1 MSSLHPLPEENEIR
15 DVIIIGAGP
24 CGLAVAARLGEET
37 PSAVFTDEEHQRY
50 HWIKKHTGRMNLV
63 QAGHSKKNGVRAA
76 KWDSEKRCPCDIEGR
91 ERRASTD
98 SVSSVPSLSASST
111 SSSSSVSTLVLDG
124 SGDKWMQ
131 RWNNAFRTL
140 EIKQLRSPMFFHV
153 DPGDRDGML
162 AYAQETGRDTDL
174 WEIPN
179 CVGKEMSKH
188 KKKKRR
194 QGGKNQT
201 LGGEID
207 ERDRKDY
214 FSPSTDLFTDYCAS
228 IIDRY
233 GLDEPGQI
241 LQREATDLSYGYLSD
256 NSQSKMFT
264 ITTSTGE
271 KFYSRAVVLAIGPGG
286 AGVSKIYPWK
296 PSTEQEGAAACC
308 HSMEIKQFPSSNVRS
323 KIQRRQ
329 ETNVVV
335 VGGGLSSA
343 QIVDMAV
350 RKGVTKVWFLMRS
363 GLKVKHFDISLP
375 WMGKYKNW
383 EKAAFWSADTD
394 EERLEMLQTA
404 RNGGSIT
411 PRYTKIVKQH
421 AARHRASIH
430 PCTEIKSHE
439 YNLQTETWTLTTDP
453 PIADLPPIDYIY
465 FATGARVDVREI
477 SLLRQMNDQYPI
489 EVKSGLPCL
498 TNDLSWRNDV
508 PLFMTGRMASLRLGP
523 SAPNLEGARVGAE
536 RVAWGIE
543 EVLQKGEK
551 AGGQCEGFCGLGNRY
566 ASLVGDD
573 D

>member
-1 MSSLHPLPEENEIR
+1 CPPPQPPPEDYEIH

-24 CGLAVAARLGEET
+24 CGLAVAARLSEET

-50 HWIKKHTGRMNLV
+50 HWIKKHSGRMNLV
-63 QAGHSKKNGVRAA
+63 QARHNKINGVRAT
-76 KWDSEKRCPCDIEGR
+76 KWDRENQCPRGGSG
-91 ERRASTD
+91 RRASTD
-98 SVSSVPSLSASST
+98 STSSVPSLSASST
-111 SSSSSVSTLVLDG
+111 TSTSSVSSLVLDG

-131 RWNNAFRTL
+131 RWNNAFKTL
-140 EIKQLRSPMFFHV
+140 EIRQLRSPMFFHV

-162 AYAQETGRDTDL
+162 AYTQESGRDTDL

-201 LGGEID
+201 IGGEID

-214 FSPSTDLFTDYCAS
+214 FSPSTGLFADYCAS

-233 GLDEPGQI
+233 SLDEPGQI
-241 LQREATDLSYGYLSD
+241 LQCEATDLSYDYLSD
-256 NSQSKMFT
+256 NSDSKVFT
-264 ITTSTGE
+264 ITTSAGK
-271 KFYSRAVVLAIGPGG
+271 KFYSRTVVLAIGPGG
-286 AGVSKIYPWK
+286 AGVSKNFPWK
-296 PSTEQEGAAACC
+296 PSSEQEGAAACC
-308 HSMEIKQFPSSNVRS
+308 HSMEIKQFPSPGVRD

-329 ETNVVV
+329 ETNIVV

-350 RKGVTKVWFLMRS
+350 RKGVTKVWFILRS
-363 GLKVKHFDISLP
+363 GLKVKHFDINLS

-394 EERLEMLQTA
+394 EERLEMIQNA

-421 AARHRASIH
+421 AARNRASIH
-430 PCTEIKSHE
+430 PCTEIKKHE
-439 YNLQTETWTLTTDP
+439 FNSESQTWTLTTNP
-453 PIADLPPIDYIY
+453 PIPDLPPIDFIY
-465 FATGARVDVREI
+465 FATGAKADVREMP
-477 SLLRQMNDQYPI
+477 LLREMNDQYPI
-489 EVKSGLPCL
+489 EVKAGLPCL
-498 TNDLSWRNDV
+498 TNDLSWRSDV

-523 SAPNLEGARVGAE
+523 GAPNLEGARAGAE

-551 AGGQCEGFCGLGNRY
+551 ADEQCEGFCGLGNRY
-566 ASLVGDD
+566 ASLIDG
-573 D
+573 